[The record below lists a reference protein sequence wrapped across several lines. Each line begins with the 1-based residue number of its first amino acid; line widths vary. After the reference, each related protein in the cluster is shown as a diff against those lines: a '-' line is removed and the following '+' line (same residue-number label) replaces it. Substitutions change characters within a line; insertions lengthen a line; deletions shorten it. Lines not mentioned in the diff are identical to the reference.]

1 MATKVCPGVKLYM
14 DTEDSENGIDE
25 LMRLQQQFTRQQ
37 EERDEREKQ
46 RAEQGKKVRGVLQGL
61 RELNLSMA
69 VEQLKPVATPEVI
82 EKINALAGKEGT
94 EELRK
99 IISGLADNIE
109 SQLGVVSASDSDGV
123 PLVNSMRTLNILLD
137 LYFSLQ

>member
-1 MATKVCPGVKLYM
+1 M
-14 DTEDSENGIDE
+14 DTEDSDSGLDE
-25 LMRLQQQFTRQQ
+25 LMRLQKQFTRQQ

-46 RAEQGKKVRGVLQGL
+46 RQEQGKKVRGVLQGL

-82 EKINALAGKEGT
+82 EKVNALAGKEGT

-109 SQLGVVSASDSDGV
+109 SRLGTIPASESDGV
-123 PLVNSMRTLNILLD
+123 PLVDSMRTLNILLD

>member
-1 MATKVCPGVKLYM
+1 M
-14 DTEDSENGIDE
+14 DTEDSENGLDE

-46 RAEQGKKVRGVLQGL
+46 REEQGKKVRGVLQGL
-61 RELNLSMA
+61 RGLNLSMA
-69 VEQLKPVATPEVI
+69 IEQLKPVAPPEIIDKV
-82 EKINALAGKEGT
+82 NTLAGKEGT

-99 IISGLADNIE
+99 IISSLADNIE
-109 SQLGVVSASDSDGV
+109 NRLGVVSASDADGV
-123 PLVNSMRTLNILLD
+123 PLVDSMRTLNILLD

>member
-1 MATKVCPGVKLYM
+1 M
-14 DTEDSENGIDE
+14 DTEDSDSGLDE

-37 EERDEREKQ
+37 KEDEDREKQ

-69 VEQLKPVATPEVI
+69 IEQLKPVAKPEII
-82 EKINALAGKEGT
+82 EKVNALAGKEGT

-109 SQLGVVSASDSDGV
+109 SQLGAVSASDAEGV
-123 PLVNSMRTLNILLD
+123 PLVDSMRTLNILMD

>member
-1 MATKVCPGVKLYM
+1 M

>member
-1 MATKVCPGVKLYM
+1 M

-69 VEQLKPVATPEVI
+69 VEQLKPVATPEVT
-82 EKINALAGKEGT
+82 EKVNALAGKEGT